1 MIIPKYADLPCIDAL
16 GLKHAW
22 DVFGRDDNLGTL
34 NLIDGSAVRR
44 GFSAALT
51 GDRFPLALPLTSPDP
66 PLFGRRKVAQSL
78 VELDRNTWDDR
89 LDSFYPQAS
98 SQWDG
103 LKHVRCREYGFYT
116 GLTADPGDLGDRL
129 GIDHWA
135 AGVISRGVLLDVPR
149 HRERIGHAYDPLG
162 GEAIDA
168 TELAEIADKQG
179 VTLEQG
185 DVLCVRLGWLTAYRE
200 LSAAVRSSIAEP
212 DGELVYSGLSGAE
225 SMAEQLWD
233 WQLSALV
240 CDNPSIEV
248 RPGDPAAGNLHRRVL
263 PLLGMALGELFDLDQ
278 LAQACAADDRW
289 TFTFIGVPHRMP
301 GGLGSPAN
309 AVAVR

>member
-1 MIIPKYADLPCIDAL
+1 MNVPKYAALPCIDAL

-34 NLIDGSAVRR
+34 NLIDGSAVLR

-51 GDRFPLALPLTSPDP
+51 GDRFALALPLTSPDP
-66 PLFGRRKVAQSL
+66 PLFGRRTVAQSL

-103 LKHVRCREYGFYT
+103 LKHVRCREFGFYT
-116 GLTADPGDLGDRL
+116 GLTSDPGELGERL

-135 AGVISRGVLLDVPR
+135 AGIISRGVLLDLPR
-149 HRERIGHAYDPLG
+149 HRERVGRAYDPLA

-168 TELAEIADKQG
+168 AELADIAAAQG
-179 VTLEQG
+179 VTVEQG
-185 DVLCVRLGWLTAYRE
+185 DVLCVRLGWLTAYRG
-200 LSAAVRSSIAEP
+200 LSLADRSSIAQPE
-212 DGELVYSGLSGAE
+212 GELVYSGLSGGE
-225 SMAEQLWD
+225 LMAEQLWD
-233 WQLSALV
+233 WHVAALV

-248 RPGDPAAGNLHRRVL
+248 RPGDPTAGSLHRRVL
-263 PLLGMALGELFDLDQ
+263 PLLGMALGELFDFDQ

>member
-1 MIIPKYADLPCIDAL
+1 MTVPKYVDLPRIDGL

-22 DVFGRDDNLGTL
+22 DVFGREDNLGTL
-34 NLIDGSAVRR
+34 NLIDETSVLR
-44 GFSAALT
+44 GFSAAVT
-51 GDRFPLALPLTSPDP
+51 GARFPLALPLTVPDP
-66 PLFGRRKVAQSL
+66 PLFGRRGVTQGL

-116 GLTADPGDLGDRL
+116 GLTADPGELGDRL

-135 AGVISRGVLLDVPR
+135 AGIISRGVLLDLPR
-149 HRERIGHAYDPLG
+149 HRARVGRAYDPWS
-162 GEAIDA
+162 GEGIDA
-168 TELAEIADKQG
+168 SELAEIADAQG
-179 VTLEQG
+179 VIVESG
-185 DVLCVRLGWLTAYRE
+185 DVLCVRLGWLTAYRG
-200 LSAAVRSSIAEP
+200 LSAADRSSIAEP
-212 DGELVYSGLSGAE
+212 GGELVYAGLSGAE
-225 SMAEQLWD
+225 AMAEQLWD
-233 WQLSALV
+233 WHVAAVV

-248 RPGDPAAGNLHRRVL
+248 RPGDPAAGSLHRRVL
-263 PLLGMALGELFDLDQ
+263 PLLGMALGELFDFDD
-278 LAQACAADDRW
+278 LAAACADDGRW